1 MADHTWRQTNHIWTE
16 DELKQRLAS
25 ADEKY
30 APRTLSDRLMHFIV
44 KQLLYRG
51 FNLVTG
57 YQEVDPTPESIEWRL
72 IVLES
77 FAGVPGF
84 VAAAFRH
91 FRSLRRLER
100 DRGFIFTLLEEA
112 ENERMHLLVC
122 MKMFEA
128 GPATKALVHAA
139 QLGMTPLLAGVYLA
153 HPPAMHRFVGFLEE
167 TAVHT
172 YANIIAHCETPG
184 TRLHA
189 AWAELPAPPI
199 ARAYWQMAPD
209 ATWVDTLRRMLADEA
224 HHRDINHA
232 FASLPPGD
240 VRDNPFAEEHM
251 HDFDRAVH
259 RRAEHVLKEA
269 LRATHAEKTP
279 SAA

>member
-30 APRTLSDRLMHFIV
+30 APRTISDRLMHFVV

-57 YQEVDPTPESIEWRL
+57 YEEVDPTPESIEWRL

-139 QLGMTPLLAGVYLA
+139 QLGMTPLLAGVYLV

-172 YANIIAHCETPG
+172 
-184 TRLHA
+184 
-189 AWAELPAPPI
+189 
-199 ARAYWQMAPD
+199 
-209 ATWVDTLRRMLADEA
+209 
-224 HHRDINHA
+224 
-232 FASLPPGD
+232 
-240 VRDNPFAEEHM
+240 
-251 HDFDRAVH
+251 
-259 RRAEHVLKEA
+259 
-269 LRATHAEKTP
+269 
-279 SAA
+279 

>member
-1 MADHTWRQTNHIWTE
+1 MLAARFRAASFVSRAVHTSLRAPARPRLLPQHLGPAAARALSLPAARALSSSPTEPARASLSETVMADHAWRQTNHIWTE
-16 DELKQRLAS
+16 DELAQRIAS
-25 ADEKY
+25 ADQKF
-30 APRTLSDRLMHFIV
+30 APRTLSDRVMHFVV

-57 YQEVDPTPESIEWRL
+57 YQEVDPTPASIEWRL

-139 QLGMTPLLAGVYLA
+139 QLGMTPLLAGVYLV

-172 YANIIAHCETPG
+172 
-184 TRLHA
+184 
-189 AWAELPAPPI
+189 
-199 ARAYWQMAPD
+199 
-209 ATWVDTLRRMLADEA
+209 
-224 HHRDINHA
+224 
-232 FASLPPGD
+232 
-240 VRDNPFAEEHM
+240 
-251 HDFDRAVH
+251 
-259 RRAEHVLKEA
+259 
-269 LRATHAEKTP
+269 
-279 SAA
+279 